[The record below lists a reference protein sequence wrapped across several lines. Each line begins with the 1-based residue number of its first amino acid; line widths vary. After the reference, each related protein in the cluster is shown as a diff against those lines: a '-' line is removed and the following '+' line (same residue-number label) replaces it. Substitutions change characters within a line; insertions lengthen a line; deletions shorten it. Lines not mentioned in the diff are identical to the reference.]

1 MAERTLTDR
10 IMGFVY
16 DNGPQPVRDFIERR
30 ESRREAEE
38 HYRKEA
44 ADNRPLQST
53 TLREH
58 IADRVYEAMPERVQ
72 SRLDDRAIQKL
83 VVQQDID
90 AAQSAAK
97 EPNWKE
103 EERYAAEMRE
113 KLRHE
118 ENRWSY
124 NDRQEWLAGEPAYRA
139 GDHDALPTPP
149 WERQNADLKA
159 SAIDAIQEAHD
170 RMLTA
175 ERTGTEA
182 DKLAAASAQGAMTDN
197 PTADALLGNR
207 FMAHLKEGLV
217 VDFNGGIEHPVYAKA
232 SDLAAVLQEVKQRD
246 LSVEKQAP
254 KVAPVEAA
262 VKSAAQPARERA
274 WAAADA
280 QASLDLS
287 PRQTQS
293 ARAAVRLGG

>member
-83 VVQQDID
+83 VVQQDIA
-90 AAQSAAK
+90 AAQSA
-97 EPNWKE
+97 
-103 EERYAAEMRE
+103 
-113 KLRHE
+113 
-118 ENRWSY
+118 
-124 NDRQEWLAGEPAYRA
+124 
-139 GDHDALPTPP
+139 
-149 WERQNADLKA
+149 
-159 SAIDAIQEAHD
+159 
-170 RMLTA
+170 
-175 ERTGTEA
+175 
-182 DKLAAASAQGAMTDN
+182 
-197 PTADALLGNR
+197 
-207 FMAHLKEGLV
+207 
-217 VDFNGGIEHPVYAKA
+217 
-232 SDLAAVLQEVKQRD
+232 
-246 LSVEKQAP
+246 
-254 KVAPVEAA
+254 
-262 VKSAAQPARERA
+262 VKSATQPARERA